1 MRALLR
7 IVTEDNAYNYTQNAK
22 GSVKDT
28 EDLLSL
34 YRELT
39 AAMSVSSDVFSTG
52 ATITVPLPRFNSDD
66 IPF

>member
-34 YRELT
+34 FSELT
-39 AAMSVSSDVFSTG
+39 TNISVSSDVFSNG
-52 ATITVPLPRFNSDD
+52 STITVSLPRFNSDD

>member
-34 YRELT
+34 FTELT
-39 AAMSVSSDVFSTG
+39 ANISVSSDVFR
-52 ATITVPLPRFNSDD
+52 TITVPLPRFNSDD

>member
-1 MRALLR
+1 MKALLR

-28 EDLLSL
+28 EDLLFL

-39 AAMSVSSDVFSTG
+39 ASIAIDSSTFLTG
-52 ATITVPLPRFNSDD
+52 MTTVTIPIFNSDD

>member
-7 IVTEDNAYNYTQNAK
+7 IVTEDNAYNYIQNAK

-39 AAMSVSSDVFSTG
+39 ANRSVSSDVFSNV
-52 ATITVPLPRFNSDD
+52 TIPLPRFNSDD